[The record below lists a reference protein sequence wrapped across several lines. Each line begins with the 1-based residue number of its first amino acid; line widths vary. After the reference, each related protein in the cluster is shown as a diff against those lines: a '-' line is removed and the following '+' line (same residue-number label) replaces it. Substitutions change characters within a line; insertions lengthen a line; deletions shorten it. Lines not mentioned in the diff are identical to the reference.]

1 MYMGKFI
8 RGFFCLILCFV
19 LAASLIASV
28 CLLSLT
34 NMLEEENVDDILK
47 NVSVSDKVFEF
58 EKAEADQEI
67 SFGDALRENL
77 PLQNVSLISIYG
89 DSARNATE
97 AGIQAIEEYVASES
111 AITDFGKMAAVFTE
125 AYVANAKEAGK
136 LIGSITYK
144 NIKGERERV
153 AREDYARELV
163 LDRVETDLKAVAESG
178 TAFGKLSLNG
188 KDVICYTARAGK
200 EAAEVENAV
209 YTSIESWYD
218 QLYREYFK
226 GLLNYIV
233 RGDESNGVNGYNFTD
248 GDIANLFITVANNNG
263 IGGKDLD
270 DASAKAEI
278 SKQIKDYILPRM
290 KKVISYPYSS
300 WIDDGVVTG
309 MKVTRTIF
317 NMDPRIPLGILCGGL
332 LILMILIG
340 RKMGL
345 GFGCFSALLAGVAL
359 LIAPFF
365 RQRALDQMSTELPQ
379 EILDLGV
386 NETVVDQLLSFM
398 SRYGFYCLALAGIL
412 LLLRLIVQLFSKIA
426 EKKTTRNAEDVNG

>member
-1 MYMGKFI
+1 
-8 RGFFCLILCFV
+8 
-19 LAASLIASV
+19 
-28 CLLSLT
+28 
-34 NMLEEENVDDILK
+34 
-47 NVSVSDKVFEF
+47 
-58 EKAEADQEI
+58 
-67 SFGDALRENL
+67 
-77 PLQNVSLISIYG
+77 
-89 DSARNATE
+89 
-97 AGIQAIEEYVASES
+97 
-111 AITDFGKMAAVFTE
+111 
-125 AYVANAKEAGK
+125 
-136 LIGSITYK
+136 
-144 NIKGERERV
+144 
-153 AREDYARELV
+153 
-163 LDRVETDLKAVAESG
+163 
-178 TAFGKLSLNG
+178 
-188 KDVICYTARAGK
+188 
-200 EAAEVENAV
+200 
-209 YTSIESWYD
+209 
-218 QLYREYFK
+218 
-226 GLLNYIV
+226 
-233 RGDESNGVNGYNFTD
+233 
-248 GDIANLFITVANNNG
+248 
-263 IGGKDLD
+263 
-270 DASAKAEI
+270 
-278 SKQIKDYILPRM
+278 M

-412 LLLRLIVQLFSKIA
+412 LVLRLIVQLFSKIA